1 MNIRDVDLVP
11 FANKVITYYAADGT
25 IIAVYDDDYDPA
37 FLAALILK
45 KNQAASLDNP
55 KGKTDNMV
63 ADTLSCNEYMNL
75 MREQMVDLKYKLKK
89 CIRLGTIADSLDS
102 FFTSEVT
109 IAADNHDFE
118 KFAFFFLL
126 LDAKVNLTANA
137 AALDAVGFTSSELGN
152 LLTTYTNAKNANT
165 GYMNTETD
173 RVNLVPVNKSVRVE
187 LRGMLSG
194 VVNAAYACF
203 SNPLNTSKRKLWVQN
218 SILKLIRP
226 TPVKKPRDKHFT
238 AMERRSLYSGLAN
251 RWLLELT
258 FSKGKGVMTVGR
270 AMTIDGIPSGT
281 EVLPFGMMVSKKK
294 KDWAGTGEFLIVTYT
309 GTDKGRVTTFI
320 IKP

>member
-1 MNIRDVDLVP
+1 MTIKNEDLVA
-11 FANKVITYYAADGT
+11 FANKVITYYAADGAT
-25 IIAVYDDDYDPA
+25 IAVYDDDYDAA

-45 KNQAASLDNP
+45 KNQTASLDNP
-55 KGKTDNMV
+55 EGMTDNMV
-63 ADTLSCNEYMNL
+63 ADTKSCNDYMDL

-89 CIRLGTIADSLDS
+89 CNRLGTITDSVNS

-109 IAADNHDFE
+109 NAADNHDFE
-118 KFAFFFLL
+118 NFAFYFLL

-137 AALDAVGFTSSELGN
+137 AALDAVGFTSTEVGN

-173 RVNLVPVNKSVRVE
+173 RVNLVPVNKGVRKE

-194 VVNAAYACF
+194 VIGAAYACF
-203 SNPLNTSKRKLWVQN
+203 SSPLNTSKRKLWVQN

-238 AMERRSLYSGLAN
+238 AMQRRSLYSGLAN
-251 RWLLELT
+251 RWLLEMT
-258 FSKGKGVMTVGR
+258 FSKGEGVMTVGR
-270 AMTIDGIPSGT
+270 AMTIDGTPSAT
-281 EVLPFGMMVSKKK
+281 EVLPFGVMVSKKK

-309 GTDKGRVTTFI
+309 GTDKGSVTTFI